1 MGRPGGGEHGR
12 VCCLGAAGWTGAV
25 GSRLAAAEWAA
36 GVGGGSWVHWPA
48 GGRVSGGTYA
58 AGCAAPAPESSN
70 YLSLVPG
77 GPGPRACSRP
87 GVGPGPG
94 RHLRVFLASLRCK
107 VPGRKTSV
115 VMAVQST

>member
-1 MGRPGGGEHGR
+1 MGRRADRRGREPRRRCGVGGR
-12 VCCLGAAGWTGAV
+12 RGAAGAGCTG
-25 GSRLAAAEWAA
+25 R
-36 GVGGGSWVHWPA
+36 PA

-58 AGCAAPAPESSN
+58 AGCAAPAPESSD

-94 RHLRVFLASLRCK
+94 RHLRLFLAPLRCK